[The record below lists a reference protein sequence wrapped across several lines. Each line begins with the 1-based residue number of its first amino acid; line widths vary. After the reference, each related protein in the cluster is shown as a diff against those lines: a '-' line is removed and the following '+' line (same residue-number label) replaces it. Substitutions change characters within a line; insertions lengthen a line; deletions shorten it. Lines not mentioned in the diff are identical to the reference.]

1 MFKRILPVL
10 LLCLV
15 ACNPA
20 TPRIDPE
27 RFGGPPLVYQMP
39 GVERLE
45 LANGVRLYLK
55 EDHELPLVRITAMFG
70 AGTIDEPAEKTGL
83 GQLYAA
89 ALRTGGA
96 GSRPPA
102 DFDGELERLAIDLG
116 VDVGSYATTCDMSV
130 QAGDF
135 EAGMALLADL
145 LRRPRF
151 DSRRVDLARRQLV
164 EQIRRQED
172 DPGFVAGRALHRALY
187 GEHPLGRTP
196 TVPAVQAVTREDLIR
211 LHDRHAL
218 PNELWLGI
226 SGDFDRETL
235 MALLERLVGDWAPGD
250 PPPQE
255 IPPLPAEM
263 PARVVAV
270 NKDLPQTTIL
280 LGERGIDKNDPD
292 LYALRVMNY
301 ILGGGDFN
309 SRLMREVRSN
319 RGLAYSVYSYFQ
331 VGRRLPGLFV
341 AGCETRTA
349 TVVEVVEL
357 MRRLMKEITKRPVSE
372 AELQLAKDSLINSF
386 VFAFDNPHDIVTQTM
401 RIDYYDYPADYLERY
416 RDRIAAVT
424 ADQVLA
430 AARRHL
436 HPDGQVVVLVGDR
449 ASLGGAEVLF
459 GLPVEKESRLE

>member
-27 RFGGPPLVYQMP
+27 RFVGPPLVYQMP

-70 AGTIDEPAEKTGL
+70 VGTIDEPAEKIGL

-151 DSRRVDLARRQLV
+151 DSRRVELARRQLV

-196 TVPAVQAVTREDLIR
+196 TVPSVQAVTREDLIR
-211 LHDRHAL
+211 RHDRHAL

-235 MALLERLVGDWAPGD
+235 MALLERLLGDWAPGD
-250 PPPQE
+250 PAPQE

-341 AGCETRTA
+341 AGCETRTS

-357 MRRLMKEITKRPVSE
+357 MRRLMKEITEHPVSD
-372 AELQLAKDSLINSF
+372 AELRLAKDSLVNSF

-401 RIDYYDYPADYLERY
+401 RIDFYGYPADYLERY
-416 RDRIAAVT
+416 RERIAAVT
-424 ADQVLA
+424 ADHVLA

-449 ASLGGAEVLF
+449 ASLGGTEVLF
-459 GLPVEKESRLE
+459 GLPVEKRDRLQ